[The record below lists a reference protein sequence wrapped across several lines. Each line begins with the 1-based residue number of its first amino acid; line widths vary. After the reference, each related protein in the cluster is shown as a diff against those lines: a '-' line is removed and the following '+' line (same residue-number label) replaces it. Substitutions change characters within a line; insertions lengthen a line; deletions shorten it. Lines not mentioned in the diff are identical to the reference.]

1 MSVVARQGVKYSII
15 GYLGFLLGTFSAI
28 FIFPYDMEFYGKL
41 RYILPTAEIIV
52 PIIVFGL
59 SFSNVKFFAKVNAD
73 GKHHNMLSLSL
84 LAVVINFL
92 IVVGGF
98 FLIAYWFPDFKKLEV
113 WKMKNLILPLALVL
127 ALSSVFNKFLTNYKR
142 VVVPNIFE
150 NFVPKLA
157 NLGAFCLFF
166 FMGFAEKSAYGFFFM
181 MFVISLFGYGLYT
194 NRLEKVKFDFDL
206 GYFKK
211 DNFYREIL
219 TYSLFGFLGNIGNY
233 IAIKIDSYMI
243 GEFISFEENGIYNNI
258 YSIISL
264 IVVPQMGLFNLSAP
278 IINKVLANGDY
289 NELDR
294 FHKKTS
300 LSLFF
305 LGLVLFCCIAVGFP
319 YLADF
324 MKNGED
330 LRSSEPIVWVLGFAM
345 LFDLATGFNGHII
358 SLSRYY
364 KFNIVVMLILA
375 VLTIT
380 TNMLF
385 LKHTGLGILGIAI
398 AYAISLSLFNIIKII
413 FNYIKFKVFP
423 LGIEMMY
430 AMILGCISINVAL
443 LLPDLKL
450 NILNLFYKPAVVL
463 IVLFIGNHFLKIY
476 PLDKYLNQAFI
487 KSLFRF

>member
-28 FIFPYDMEFYGKL
+28 FIFPYDMQFYGKL

-73 GKHHNMLSLSL
+73 GKHLNMLSLSL

-98 FLIAYWFPDFKKLEV
+98 FLIAYFFPGFKSLEV

-166 FMGFAEKSAYGFFFM
+166 FMGFAEKSAYGFFLM

-194 NRLEKVKFDFDL
+194 NRLEKLRFDFDVS
-206 GYFKK
+206 YFRK

-278 IINKVLANGDY
+278 IINKVLANGDFD
-289 NELDR
+289 ELDR

-330 LRSSEPIVWVLGFAM
+330 LRSSEPIVWILGFAM

-358 SLSRYY
+358 SLSKYY

-385 LKHTGLGILGIAI
+385 LNHTTLGILGIAL
-398 AYAISLSLFNIIKII
+398 AYAISLTLFNIIKIV
-413 FNYIKFKVFP
+413 FNYWKFRVFP
-423 LGIEMMY
+423 LSIEMIY
-430 AMILGCISINVAL
+430 AMILGCISINVAIF
-443 LLPDLKL
+443 LPDFKM
-450 NILNLFYKPAVVL
+450 NMLNLFYKPAVVL
-463 IVLFIGNHFLKIY
+463 ILLFVGNYFLKIY
-476 PLDKYLNQAFI
+476 PLDKYLNKDFI
-487 KSLFRF
+487 KSLFKF

>member
-84 LAVVINFL
+84 LAVLVNFL

-98 FLIAYWFPDFKKLEV
+98 FLIGFLFPDFKNLEI
-113 WKMKNLILPLALVL
+113 WKMKKLILPLALVL

-142 VVVPNIFE
+142 IVIPNIFE

-166 FMGFAEKSAYGFFFM
+166 FMGFAEKSAYGFFFL
-181 MFVISLFGYGLYT
+181 MFLMSLFGYGIYT
-194 NRLEKVKFDFDL
+194 NRIEKVKPDFNVN
-206 GYFKK
+206 YFKK
-211 DNFYREIL
+211 DNLYREIL

-278 IINKVLANGDY
+278 IINKVLANGDFA
-289 NELDR
+289 ELDR

-305 LGLVLFCCIAVGFP
+305 LGLVLFCCIVVGFP

-330 LRSSEPIVWVLGFAM
+330 LRSSEPVLWILGFAM
-345 LFDLATGFNGHII
+345 LFDLASGFNGHII
-358 SLSRYY
+358 SLSKYY
-364 KFNIVVMLILA
+364 KFTIVVMLILA
-375 VLTIT
+375 VLTISL
-380 TNMLF
+380 NMLF
-385 LKHTGLGILGIAI
+385 LQKTNLGILGIAV
-398 AYAISLSLFNIIKII
+398 AYAISLCLFNVVKIV

-430 AMILGCISINVAL
+430 ALILGFLSINVAL
-443 LLPDLKL
+443 FLPDFEL
-450 NILNLFYKPAVVL
+450 NILNLFYKPTVVL
-463 IVLFIGNHFLKIY
+463 ILLFIGNYFLKIY
-476 PLDKYLNQAFI
+476 PLDKFLNKTFI
-487 KSLFRF
+487 KSLFKF

>member
-98 FLIAYWFPDFKKLEV
+98 FLIAYLFPDFKKLEV

-181 MFVISLFGYGLYT
+181 MFVVSLFGYGLYT
-194 NRLEKVKFDFDL
+194 NRLEKVRFDFDL

-211 DNFYREIL
+211 DNLYREIL
-219 TYSLFGFLGNIGNY
+219 TYSFFGFLGNIGNY

-278 IINKVLANGDY
+278 IINKVLANRDY

-358 SLSRYY
+358 SLSKYY

-380 TNMLF
+380 TNLLF
-385 LKHTGLGILGIAI
+385 LKHTDLGILGIAI
-398 AYAISLSLFNIIKII
+398 AYAISLSLFNIIKIV

-423 LGIEMMY
+423 LGIEMIY
-430 AMILGCISINVAL
+430 AMILGCISINIAIF
-443 LLPDLKL
+443 LPDFKL

-463 IVLFIGNHFLKIY
+463 ILLFIGNYFLKIY
-476 PLDKYLNQAFI
+476 PLDKYLNKTFV
-487 KSLFRF
+487 KSLFKF

>member
-41 RYILPTAEIIV
+41 RYILPTAETIV

-84 LAVVINFL
+84 LAVIINFL

-98 FLIAYWFPDFKKLEV
+98 FLIAYWFPDFKKLEI

-385 LKHTGLGILGIAI
+385 LKHTDLGILGIAI

-413 FNYIKFKVFP
+413 FNYIKFNVFP

-476 PLDKYLNQAFI
+476 PLDKYLNRTFI

>member
-1 MSVVARQGVKYSII
+1 MSVVARQGIKYSII

-41 RYILPTAEIIV
+41 RYILPTAEMIV
-52 PIIVFGL
+52 PIVVFGL
-59 SFSNVKFFAKVNAD
+59 SFSNVKFFSKVNAD

-84 LAVVINFL
+84 LAIFINFAVF
-92 IVVGGF
+92 IGAY
-98 FLIAYWFPDFKKLEV
+98 FLLNYLFPSLKESRLWE
-113 WKMKNLILPLALVL
+113 MKRLILPLVLVL

-142 VVVPNIFE
+142 IVVPNIFE
-150 NFVPKLA
+150 NFVPKIA

-181 MFVISLFGYGLYT
+181 MFVISLLGYGFYT
-194 NRLEKVKFDFDL
+194 HRLEKIKPDFNLD
-206 GYFKK
+206 YFKK
-211 DNFYREIL
+211 DRFYSEVL

-233 IAIKIDSYMI
+233 IAIRIDNFMI
-243 GEFISFEENGIYNNI
+243 GEYISFEENGIYSNI
-258 YSIISL
+258 FSIISI
-264 IVVPQMGLFNLSAP
+264 IVVPQMGLFNISAP
-278 IINKVLANGDY
+278 IINKVLANGDFD
-289 NELDR
+289 ELDR

-305 LGLVLFCCIAVGFP
+305 LGLVLFCCIVVGFP

-330 LRSSEPIVWVLGFAM
+330 LRSAEPVLWILGFAM

-358 SLSRYY
+358 SLSKFY

-375 VLTIT
+375 VLTISL
-380 TNMLF
+380 NMIF
-385 LKHTGLGILGIAI
+385 LTYTDLGILGIAV
-398 AYAISLSLFNIIKII
+398 AYAISLSLFNIIKIV

-430 AMILGCISINVAL
+430 ALILGFLSINVAI
-443 LLPDLKL
+443 LLPDFEL
-450 NILNLFYKPAVVL
+450 NILNLFYKPSVVL
-463 IVLFIGNHFLKIY
+463 ILLFIGNYFLKIY
-476 PLDKYLNQAFI
+476 PLDKFLNKAFI
-487 KSLFRF
+487 KSLFKF

>member
-41 RYILPTAEIIV
+41 RYILPTAEMIV
-52 PIIVFGL
+52 PIVVFGL
-59 SFSNVKFFAKVNAD
+59 SFSNVKFFAKTSED

-98 FLIAYWFPDFKKLEV
+98 FLIGYLFPHFKTMEI
-113 WKMKNLILPLALVL
+113 WKMKNLILPLSLVL
-127 ALSSVFNKFLTNYKR
+127 ALSSIFNKFLTNYKR
-142 VVVPNIFE
+142 IVVPNIFE

-166 FMGFAEKSAYGFFFM
+166 FMGLVEKSAYGFFFL
-181 MFVISLFGYGLYT
+181 MFLMSLLGYGLYT
-194 NRLEKVKFDFDL
+194 NRIEKIKPDFKL
-206 GYFKK
+206 NYFKK

-278 IINKVLANGDY
+278 IINKVLANGDFA
-289 NELDR
+289 ELDR

-305 LGLVLFCCIAVGFP
+305 LGLVLFCCIVVGFP

-330 LRSSEPIVWVLGFAM
+330 LRSSEPVLWILGFAM
-345 LFDLATGFNGHII
+345 LFDLASGFNGHII

-364 KFNIVVMLILA
+364 KFNIIVMLILA
-375 VLTIT
+375 ILTISL
-380 TNMLF
+380 NMLF
-385 LKHTGLGILGIAI
+385 LQKTNLGILGIAV
-398 AYAISLSLFNIIKII
+398 AYAISLTLFNIVKIA
-413 FNYIKFKVFP
+413 FNYWKFKVFP
-423 LGIEMMY
+423 LGIEMIY
-430 AMILGCISINVAL
+430 AMILGCISINVAIF
-443 LLPDLKL
+443 LPDFKL

-463 IVLFIGNHFLKIY
+463 ILLFIGNHFLKIY
-476 PLDKYLNQAFI
+476 PLDKFINKDFI
-487 KSLFRF
+487 KSLFKF

>member
-98 FLIAYWFPDFKKLEV
+98 FLIAYLFPDFKKLEV

-211 DNFYREIL
+211 DNLYREIL

-243 GEFISFEENGIYNNI
+243 GEFISFQENGIYNNI

-278 IINKVLANGDY
+278 IINKVLVNGDY

-305 LGLVLFCCIAVGFP
+305 LGLVLFCCIVVGFP

-385 LKHTGLGILGIAI
+385 LKHTDLGILGIAI
-398 AYAISLSLFNIIKII
+398 AYAISLSLFNIIKIV

-423 LGIEMMY
+423 LGIEMIY
-430 AMILGCISINVAL
+430 AMILGCISINVAIF
-443 LLPDLKL
+443 LPDFKL

-463 IVLFIGNHFLKIY
+463 VLLFIGNYFLKIY
-476 PLDKYLNQAFI
+476 PLDKYLNKGFI
-487 KSLFRF
+487 KSLFKF

>member
-59 SFSNVKFFAKVNAD
+59 SFSNVKFFAKVSAD

-98 FLIAYWFPDFKKLEV
+98 FLIAYLFPDFKKLEV

-181 MFVISLFGYGLYT
+181 MFVVSLFGYGLYT
-194 NRLEKVKFDFDL
+194 NRLEKVRFDFDL

-211 DNFYREIL
+211 DNLYREIL
-219 TYSLFGFLGNIGNY
+219 TYSFFGFLGNIGNY

-358 SLSRYY
+358 SLSKYY

-380 TNMLF
+380 TNLLF
-385 LKHTGLGILGIAI
+385 LKHTDLGILGIAI
-398 AYAISLSLFNIIKII
+398 AYAISLSLFNIIKIV

-423 LGIEMMY
+423 LGIEMIY
-430 AMILGCISINVAL
+430 AMILGCISINIAIF
-443 LLPDLKL
+443 LPDFKL

-463 IVLFIGNHFLKIY
+463 ILLFIGNYFLKIY
-476 PLDKYLNQAFI
+476 PLDKYLNRAFI
-487 KSLFRF
+487 KSLFKF